1 MAPSPSLGS
10 PPGPGLAL
18 GQAPVPILPLPAL
31 PGATRA
37 WDTPGWPGAGWA
49 GSLPGVRMELGLR
62 SVQGEGVGVPRARSQ
77 PLKKFKEPISL
88 PGWNRSLP
96 PSLIEV
102 ICCLGKRS
110 VSSDTGC
117 VSASPRVCVGTVLGS
132 GHLEGG
138 LGTRMGTGL
147 AALLFGVV
155 CLC

>member
-10 PPGPGLAL
+10 RAGPRPGSCANPTPASSARCHTGL
-18 GQAPVPILPLPAL
+18 GH
-31 PGATRA
+31 T
-37 WDTPGWPGAGWA
+37 
-49 GSLPGVRMELGLR
+49 GLR
-62 SVQGEGVGVPRARSQ
+62 SLQGEGVGVPRARSQ

-117 VSASPRVCVGTVLGS
+117 VSASPRVCMGTVLGS

-138 LGTRMGTGL
+138 LGTCMGTGL

-155 CLC
+155 CL

>member
-1 MAPSPSLGS
+1 M
-10 PPGPGLAL
+10 
-18 GQAPVPILPLPAL
+18 PA
-31 PGATRA
+31 
-37 WDTPGWPGAGWA
+37 
-49 GSLPGVRMELGLR
+49 
-62 SVQGEGVGVPRARSQ
+62 SQ

-117 VSASPRVCVGTVLGS
+117 VSASPRVCMGTVLGS